1 MHANPARGSLEMRG
15 HLRLSRDIPRMAER
29 ERFHVRVNARP
40 SSKSPNPFMNA
51 ITASN
56 GARRPTFASW
66 RVPFCLL
73 TIVAKPYRRRSQVS
87 GYSYPVL
94 ISSAETVTCVPRTKP
109 RPPLTSVG
117 DGHRR
122 TKPRRYQ
129 PSRIEE
135 IGLPLEPHAPLLPA
149 SLPRRAIFL
158 PKQTQRSTIHTHRV
172 TSPFRF
178 PRRSP

>member
-1 MHANPARGSLEMRG
+1 
-15 HLRLSRDIPRMAER
+15 MAER

-109 RPPLTSVG
+109 RSPLTSSLTSVG

-149 SLPRRAIFL
+149 SLPRRAIYQNKPRDQPSTRTASRHLSVPAPF
-158 PKQTQRSTIHTHRV
+158 TIDRSC
-172 TSPFRF
+172 TSPLSALQAKTTR
-178 PRRSP
+178 PS